1 MKQQTKWMWMSA
13 CALTLVGW
21 LPATADAQPKM
32 EVKAKAPMY
41 SYIANW
47 EVPRDKFKDI
57 EGQLGTNNGLMAKH
71 LADGSL
77 IGFGN
82 DITLVHREG
91 ESTHDTWWSSMSW
104 GGLIKVLEDVKAAG
118 AASAP
123 VFAASKHND
132 RIYAAR
138 YYNWRTGSFTNGYTR
153 VATWKFKPGAP
164 ADAIDQAAKGFVV
177 PMFEKLLADGA
188 IYEYEIDEE
197 AVHSGDPAT
206 FMLVY
211 IANGAEGLDK
221 GGAALAEFGK
231 TVPFALSTFSSWVD
245 SPAHRDGL
253 YLTTATYK

>member
-1 MKQQTKWMWMSA
+1 MKQQTKWMLMSV
-13 CALTLVGW
+13 CALLLVG
-21 LPATADAQPKM
+21 LGPATANAQQRM

-47 EVPRDKFKDI
+47 EVSRDKFKDI
-57 EGQLGTNNGLMAKH
+57 EGQLGKNNGLMAKH

-104 GGLIKVLEDVKAAG
+104 GGLMKVLEDVKATG
-118 AASAP
+118 ASNAP

-138 YYNWRTGSFTNGYTR
+138 YYNWRAGSFTNGYTR
-153 VATWKFKPGAP
+153 VAIWKLKPGAP

-211 IANGAEGLDK
+211 IANGPEGLDK